1 MSSLKEAIEAAPY
14 VARLGA
20 VVDAL
25 EDGSARLRLPFKQE
39 NSNPGDALHGGVAAS
54 MIDLG
59 GLTVA
64 RHTLGDDAGP
74 IHTASIQVSYLAA
87 AIGEGIDDMEAGNV
101 QPLREF
107 DREFRKRKGM
117 P

>member
-1 MSSLKEAIEAAPY
+1 MTYQLPPDLDAQIRQHLSTGHYRTEEDVLREALLALKCQEAE
-14 VARLGA
+14 V
-20 VVDAL
+20 
-25 EDGSARLRLPFKQE
+25 
-39 NSNPGDALHGGVAAS
+39 
-54 MIDLG
+54 
-59 GLTVA
+59 T
-64 RHTLGDDAGP
+64 
-74 IHTASIQVSYLAA
+74 